1 MPYVHCIY
9 RLLPLSNQQAIFYY
23 SLLVLGTMDLKI
35 CKRKGNF
42 KTCERK
48 GKRVQQQTFELLD
61 EIAWEILIPTCG
73 ITGEI
78 LEPSAKPGSP

>member
-1 MPYVHCIY
+1 
-9 RLLPLSNQQAIFYY
+9 
-23 SLLVLGTMDLKI
+23 MDLKI

-61 EIAWEILIPTCG
+61 EIAWEILIRLPV
-73 ITGEI
+73 ES
-78 LEPSAKPGSP
+78 LARF